1 MKPRTLLVLLALVAG
16 LGAFVWFYERE
27 QPGSEQR
34 EKLAKRVLGV
44 EREEVARLELRSG
57 ERTVELVRTHQADE
71 SADAGEGE
79 AGAAAATGAETSGED
94 QDRWRLRQPID
105 FPADYWQVDALV
117 RTLADLDW
125 VRQLDE
131 YDPKEVGL
139 DSPRGRVVVELA
151 DGKRKELLIGS
162 EVPGSG
168 NLIVAVEG
176 EPGASV
182 VAGSLWESVEKDAAA
197 WRDQDLFAPE
207 REDVVAM
214 TLEHGTPE
222 APSTVRLTRA
232 GEDFELSAPIH
243 DQADADGVNALI
255 RELTGL
261 RAAEFLDSPPPLE
274 SIGLAPPR
282 ARLTVELA
290 SGEPFV
296 LLWGARKEG
305 SQESYAKTGDLVVT
319 TAAALDEPLERAV
332 PDWRSKDW
340 SSMPV
345 FEVDR
350 VTVADAQG
358 TLELTRT
365 EGSWKRGED
374 AIEYGPVSDFL
385 YAIDDAKA
393 ERIAD
398 PAEAAAIGQP
408 EITVT
413 FGALAEAD
421 QGKSPPT
428 GASPVAPAKTERLE
442 LYAATAENLVPVRTD
457 GREAVLLLKRETR
470 DQIAA
475 KLQAVRAAKPAG
487 EDPTAEPE
495 ETEDK

>member
-1 MKPRTLLVLLALVAG
+1 
-16 LGAFVWFYERE
+16 
-27 QPGSEQR
+27 
-34 EKLAKRVLGV
+34 
-44 EREEVARLELRSG
+44 
-57 ERTVELVRTHQADE
+57 
-71 SADAGEGE
+71 
-79 AGAAAATGAETSGED
+79 
-94 QDRWRLRQPID
+94 
-105 FPADYWQVDALV
+105 
-117 RTLADLDW
+117 
-125 VRQLDE
+125 
-131 YDPKEVGL
+131 VGL
-139 DSPRGRVVVELA
+139 DSPRGRIVVELT
-151 DGKRKELLIGS
+151 DGKKKELLIGS

-182 VAGSLWESVEKDAAA
+182 VAGSLWESVEKEAAA

-214 TLEHGTPE
+214 TLEHGAPD
-222 APSTVRLTRA
+222 APSAVRLTRA
-232 GEDFELSAPIH
+232 GEDFELAAPIH
-243 DQADADGVNALI
+243 DRADADGVNALI

-261 RAAEFLDSPPPLE
+261 RATAFLDSPPPLA
-274 SIGLAPPR
+274 SIGLDPPR

-319 TAAALDEPLERAV
+319 TAAALDQQLERAV
-332 PDWRSKDW
+332 SDWRSKDW

-350 VTVADAQG
+350 VTVADGQG
-358 TLELTRT
+358 ALELSRA
-365 EGSWKRGED
+365 EGSWLRGED

-413 FGALAEAD
+413 FAAVDEVVGEA
-421 QGKSPPT
+421 KPT
-428 GASPVAPAKTERLE
+428 PNGASPAAAAETERLE
-442 LYAATAENLVPVRTD
+442 LYAPTAENLVPVRAD

-475 KLQAVRAAKPAG
+475 KLQVVRDAKPAT
-487 EDPTAEPE
+487 EDPTPGPEQDPE
-495 ETEDK
+495 E